1 MSLGNFLFPNFFIQP
16 PTQIAYPEAIL
27 GEYPIT
33 RQYHGVCR
41 LTYKKW
47 RLVNRLS
54 LIVEYDSEEQHIRHI
69 PVIQDDNMPLV
80 QELRGIKGRAVL
92 LGVDILSSIY
102 QLPHPLYALLEKLNA
117 FLFYK
122 IWNFQI
128 MLFHIRERG
137 LSYCSKKAYGVIKR
151 KLSKGLRI

>member
-1 MSLGNFLFPNFFIQP
+1 M
-16 PTQIAYPEAIL
+16 
-27 GEYPIT
+27 
-33 RQYHGVCR
+33 
-41 LTYKKW
+41 
-47 RLVNRLS
+47 
-54 LIVEYDSEEQHIRHI
+54 VEYDSEKQDVRHI

-80 QELRGIKGRAVL
+80 QELQGIKVRFIL
-92 LGVDILSSIY
+92 LWIDILSSIY

-128 MLFHIRERG
+128 TLFHIRERG
-137 LSYCSKKAYGVIKR
+137 LSYCTKKAYGVIKR